1 MDHCIRGI
9 NCQPQFVEKS
19 QQDLPR
25 APFSHPNLC
34 RNIAQHCSLKE
45 RPGQT
50 LKLETPQKRGHQDPL
65 ITYCKTLYS
74 TDLITPFRFLGSCLR
89 IALSALLRTLSLPF
103 RHPTLKRSLLL
114 KLGHLFNVTCKTTE
128 DSKKAPLL
136 RLAFEGTSVG
146 QKWKNYQQL
155 VKNMCSDVFSS

>member
-34 RNIAQHCSLKE
+34 RNIAQHCSLRE

-50 LKLETPQKRGHQDPL
+50 LKQLETRQKRDHQDPL

-114 KLGHLFNVTCKTTE
+114 KLGHLFNVTWKTTE

-155 VKNMCSDVFSS
+155 VKNMCSVYN